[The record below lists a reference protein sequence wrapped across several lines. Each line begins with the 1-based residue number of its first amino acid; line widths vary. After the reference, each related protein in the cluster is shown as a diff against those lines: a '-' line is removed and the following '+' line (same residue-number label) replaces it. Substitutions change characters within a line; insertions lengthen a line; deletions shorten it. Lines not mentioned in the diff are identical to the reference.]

1 MLATVFETSSEA
13 VKDSIIGK
21 SLSIKPLIIDLKV
34 PTRIIGHAKLGHA
47 NSHPVT
53 AARSESQFIVQSI
66 LQCMS
71 TVHES
76 SQDSKV
82 QLL

>member
-34 PTRIIGHAKLGHA
+34 PTCIIGHAKLGHA
-47 NSHPVT
+47 NSYPVT
-53 AARSESQFIVQSI
+53 ACTVRISVHSPVYSA
-66 LQCMS
+66 
-71 TVHES
+71 VHEYS
-76 SQDSKV
+76 P
-82 QLL
+82 